1 MPNDDQARAAAL
13 DAIPHRHAT
22 LEADV
27 LDRLFRQA
35 RTQNR
40 WQDRPV
46 PDAKLQEIY
55 DILKW
60 GPTSANSS
68 PARFVF
74 VRTREGKE
82 RLRPALSS
90 GNLEKTMTAP
100 VVAIVAYDPNF
111 HDLLP
116 KLFPHTDARSWFVG
130 NDALVQ
136 TTAFRNGTLQG
147 AYLMIAARAVG
158 LDVGA
163 MSGFDNAKVDE
174 AFFAGTGWKSNFL
187 VNLGY
192 GDPSGLF
199 DRSPRLSFDEAC
211 RLE

>member
-1 MPNDDQARAAAL
+1 MPHHSTL
-13 DAIPHRHAT
+13 DADA
-22 LEADV
+22 

-116 KLFPHTDARSWFVG
+116 KVFPHTDARSWFVG

-192 GDPSGLF
+192 GDPAGLF
-199 DRSPRLSFDEAC
+199 DRSPRLDFDEAC

>member
-163 MSGFDNAKVDE
+163 MSGFDNAKVDQ
-174 AFFAGTGWKSNFL
+174 AFFAGTDWRSNFL